1 MLLIY
6 KSIHMWV
13 NGLVNKM
20 NGVKEKEE
28 NKVLTY
34 EELARLLR
42 SESLSDSA
50 KPISIKSTQL
60 YTRVKELTEMAYPTQ
75 VNPRDKRWNYFYVP
89 LIYHGENAV
98 IPMSIMEYNS
108 SYYIYFP
115 SSESLKPL
123 RVTEG
128 NNRHRAVYDK
138 VIASAA
144 EFLPSLVDTKS
155 LENMVPYEFRT
166 GKIKGKYIFGKER
179 LIKEEAEKIL
189 NEYEE
194 HIRHI
199 DKLPMAG
206 ASISLND
213 YLRVVYIA
221 YVAVFE
227 KVKEMSPIKAYE
239 YLADFRHGGML
250 EIKDPDSTEQFNKW
264 LSNNP
269 LGSHPFEIVAGF
281 RLSGISLV
289 PPIPESE
296 HSSGEKYF
304 VISVGDS
311 TYYEIYLA
319 MLKALMH
326 EKVPVIAPQ
335 LKEVLEYLTG
345 ESYFLV
351 NRYSSECISYR
362 DVRPEYR
369 AYIEWDPLE
378 VVKPKE
384 AFDKRE

>member
-1 MLLIY
+1 M
-6 KSIHMWV
+6 
-13 NGLVNKM
+13 NKM
-20 NGVKEKEE
+20 NGVKEKKD

-34 EELARLLR
+34 EELARSLK
-42 SESLSDSA
+42 SESLSNSV
-50 KPISIKSTQL
+50 KPITIKNTQL

-75 VNPRDKRWNYFYVP
+75 VNEQDKRWNYFYVP
-89 LIYHGENAV
+89 LKYHGKNAA
-98 IPMSIMEYNS
+98 IPMSVTGYNFG
-108 SYYIYFP
+108 YYIYFP
-115 SSESLKPL
+115 SDESLKPL
-123 RVTEG
+123 RVTKG
-128 NNRHRAVYDK
+128 NSKYRSVYDK
-138 VIASAA
+138 VISSAA
-144 EFLPSLVDTKS
+144 EFLPSLVDIKS
-155 LENMVPYEFRT
+155 LEEMVPYEFRT

-179 LIKEEAEKIL
+179 FKEEAEKIL